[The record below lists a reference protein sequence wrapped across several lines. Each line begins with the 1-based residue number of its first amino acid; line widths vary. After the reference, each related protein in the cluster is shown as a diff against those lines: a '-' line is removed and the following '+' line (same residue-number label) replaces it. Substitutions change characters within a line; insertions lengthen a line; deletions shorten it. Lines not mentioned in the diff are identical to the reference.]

1 MQVCVAEGWVLVS
14 KEGRITLLGGLDIGR
29 RSCENPVVHLD
40 GSACRAS
47 ENVTRIGWSSV
58 TLLILV
64 TLVLRSH
71 TDWYDSQHHLQEARG
86 LVLRFQRAL
95 VEQMTPC
102 TRLCKFGMHSASVL
116 HLWVFVD
123 VPDSGIL

>member
-1 MQVCVAEGWVLVS
+1 MHAERPRTS
-14 KEGRITLLGGLDIGR
+14 QELGGAL
-29 RSCENPVVHLD
+29 LQ
-40 GSACRAS
+40 
-47 ENVTRIGWSSV
+47 TV